1 MNIPGLKAEGTR
13 WDLSE
18 LYTGPEDP
26 RIEADLSEARRR
38 AEVFAQTYRGKLAN
52 GQLDGLALARAL
64 AEYEALSELEH
75 CPPFY
80 ASLLFAA
87 DTQNSQAQQLAQHT
101 REAATE
107 IGNLLVFFSLELI
120 ALDDQQVLA
129 LLAVP
134 EMAQYRHYLET
145 LRRFKPHT
153 LREKEEQILNQKQ
166 LTGSGAFEQLYQ
178 ELTGS
183 LRFPLAV
190 DGEERE
196 LTDSEVMALLRHPD
210 RDLRERAFTTFLT
223 THAGHSLVLTS
234 VFNNILL
241 DHKIDCELRQYD
253 DVVMPTHLANE
264 IAPQTVEA
272 MMQAVERHYP
282 LAQEYFRL
290 KARLL
295 GLEKLKNTDLYAPIE
310 AEAEQIPFAQA
321 RELILTAFGRFSEQF
336 AAIAYDFFSKRW
348 IDAEVRAG
356 KRGGAFCAAWSPR
369 HHPYVLCSY
378 NGTGR
383 DVSTIAHEL
392 GHGIHY
398 SLARRQNLFNYD
410 APLVLAETASVFAEI
425 VLTRHLLSQT
435 KNPEAR
441 RALLCEL
448 LEEIY
453 GTVFRQT
460 ALTRFE
466 MAAHQRRRA
475 GQLTA
480 DDIGVLWLQEQE
492 KLFGTSVEL
501 IPAYRWGWTYISHFI
516 HSRFYCYS
524 YSFGEL
530 LTLALFQRYL
540 DEGEAFVPGYMALLE
555 SGGSQRPEQAL
566 AHLAVDINQPE
577 FWQRGFHV
585 IEGFLAELPNTLR
598 RSRKVVSCQFP
609 VVKMYLL
616 RTDN

>member
-1 MNIPGLKAEGTR
+1 MHTPGLKAEGIQ

-18 LYTGPEDP
+18 LYTGPDDP
-26 RIEADLSEARRR
+26 RLEADLAEARRQ
-38 AEVFAQTYRGKLAN
+38 AEAFAQTYRGKSAG
-52 GQLDGLALARAL
+52 GQLDGPALARAL
-64 AEYEALSELEH
+64 AEYEALAELEYR
-75 CPPFY
+75 PSFY

-87 DTQNSQAQQLAQHT
+87 DTQNLKVQQLVHRT

-107 IGNLLVFFSLELI
+107 IANLLVFFALELI
-120 ALDDQQVLA
+120 ALEEAQLA
-129 LLAVP
+129 PLLTAP
-134 EMAQYRHYLET
+134 EMAEYRHYLEA

-153 LREKEEQILNQKQ
+153 LGEKEEQILNQKH
-166 LTGSGAFEQLYQ
+166 LTGSSAFEQLYQ

-183 LRFPLAV
+183 LRFRLTI

-196 LTDSEVMALLRHPD
+196 LTDGEIMALLHHPD
-210 RDLRERAFTTFLT
+210 RGLRERAFTTFLET
-223 THAGHSLVLTS
+223 YANHSLVLTS

-241 DHKIDCELRQYD
+241 DHKIDCELRHYD
-253 DVVMPTHLANE
+253 NFVMPTHLANE
-264 IAPQTVEA
+264 IAPETVEA

-295 GLEKLKNTDLYAPIE
+295 AVDKLKNTDLYAPIA
-310 AEAEQIPFAQA
+310 AEAEELPFPQAQS
-321 RELILTAFGRFSEQF
+321 LILTAFGRFNEQF
-336 AAIAYDFFSKRW
+336 AALAADFFHKRW
-348 IDAEVRAG
+348 IDAEVRGG
-356 KRGGAFCAAWSPR
+356 KRGGAFCAALSPR

-378 NGTGR
+378 NGTSR
-383 DVSTIAHEL
+383 DVSTVAHEL

-398 SLARRQNLFNYD
+398 SLSRRQKFLNYD

-425 VLTRHLLSQT
+425 VLTRHLLAET
-435 KNPEAR
+435 TNPAVR
-441 RALLCEL
+441 RGLLCGL

-466 MAAHQRRRA
+466 MAAHRQRRS
-475 GQLTA
+475 GQLSA
-480 DDIGVLWLQEQE
+480 DEIAALWLQEQE

-540 DEGEAFVPGYMALLE
+540 DEGEAFVPDYLRLLE
-555 SGGSQRPEQAL
+555 SGGSQRPEHAL
-566 AHLAVDINQPE
+566 AQLGIDINQPE
-577 FWQRGFHV
+577 FWYQGFRV
-585 IEGFLAELPNTLR
+585 IERFLADLRQTL
-598 RSRKVVSCQFP
+598 
-609 VVKMYLL
+609 
-616 RTDN
+616 

>member
-1 MNIPGLKAEGTR
+1 MKTAGLKAEGTR

-18 LYTGPEDP
+18 LYSGPDDL
-26 RIEADLSEARRR
+26 RIESDLTEARRR

-52 GQLDGLALARAL
+52 GQLDGRALARAL

-75 CPPFY
+75 RPSFY

-87 DTQNSQAQQLAQHT
+87 DTQNPQAQQLVQHT
-101 REAATE
+101 REAATA
-107 IGNLLVFFSLELI
+107 IANLLVFFSLELI
-120 ALDDQQVLA
+120 ALDDQQLQA
-129 LLAVP
+129 LLVVP
-134 EMAQYRHYLET
+134 EMAQYQHYLEA

-153 LREKEEQILNQKQ
+153 LSEKEEQVLNQKH

-183 LRFPLAV
+183 LRFTLTV
-190 DGEERE
+190 EGEERE
-196 LTDSEVMALLRHPD
+196 LTDGEVMALLRHPD
-210 RDLRERAFTTFLT
+210 RDLREHAFTTFLH
-223 THAGHSLVLTS
+223 THANHSLVLTS

-241 DHKIDCELRQYD
+241 DHKIDCESRHYD

-272 MMQAVERHYP
+272 MMQTVERHYP

-295 GLEKLKNTDLYAPIE
+295 GIAKLKNTDLYAPIE
-310 AEAEQIPFAQA
+310 AEAEKVPFAQA
-321 RELILTAFGRFSEQF
+321 RELIVTAFGQFSEPF
-336 AAIAYDFFSKRW
+336 AVIASAFFSNRW
-348 IDAEVRAG
+348 IDAEVRSG
-356 KRGGAFCAAWSPR
+356 KRGGAFCAAFSPR

-378 NGTGR
+378 NGTSR
-383 DVSTIAHEL
+383 DVATVAHEL

-398 SLARRQNLFNYD
+398 SLSRRQNLFNYD

-425 VLTRHLLSQT
+425 VLTRHLLLQT
-435 KNPEAR
+435 QNPLAR
-441 RALLCEL
+441 RALLCDL

-466 MAAHQRRRA
+466 MVAHQQRRA
-475 GQLTA
+475 GQLTTE
-480 DDIGVLWLQEQE
+480 DIGALWLQEQE
-492 KLFGTSVEL
+492 KLFGSSVEM
-501 IPAYRWGWTYISHFI
+501 ISAYRWGWTYISHFI

-540 DEGEAFVPGYMALLE
+540 DKGDSFVPGYMQLLE
-555 SGGSQRPEQAL
+555 SGGSQRPEHAL
-566 AHLAVDINQPE
+566 AKLGIDINQAE
-577 FWQRGFHV
+577 FWDRGFRI
-585 IEGFLAELPNTLR
+585 IEGFLGDLQTTL
-598 RSRKVVSCQFP
+598 
-609 VVKMYLL
+609 
-616 RTDN
+616 

>member
-26 RIEADLSEARRR
+26 RIEADLGEARRR

-52 GQLDGLALARAL
+52 GQLDGQALARAL
-64 AEYEALSELEH
+64 AEYEALSELEYR
-75 CPPFY
+75 PPFY

-87 DTQNSQAQQLAQHT
+87 DTQNSQAQQLVQHT

-107 IGNLLVFFSLELI
+107 IANLLVFFSLELI

-153 LREKEEQILNQKQ
+153 LREKEEQILNQKH

-210 RDLRERAFTTFLT
+210 RALRERAFTAFLK
-223 THAGHSLVLTS
+223 THASHSLVLTS

-336 AAIAYDFFSKRW
+336 AAIAYDFFSERW

-441 RALLCEL
+441 RALLCDL

-466 MAAHQRRRA
+466 MAAHQRRRT

-480 DDIGVLWLQEQE
+480 DDIGALWLQEQE

-566 AHLAVDINQPE
+566 AHLGVDINQPE

-585 IEGFLAELPNTLR
+585 IEGFLADLRQTL
-598 RSRKVVSCQFP
+598 
-609 VVKMYLL
+609 
-616 RTDN
+616 

>member
-1 MNIPGLKAEGTR
+1 MNTAGLKAEGTR
-13 WDLSE
+13 WDLSD
-18 LYTGPEDP
+18 LYTGPDDA
-26 RIEADLSEARRR
+26 RLEADLTEARRR
-38 AEVFAQTYRGKLAN
+38 AEAFAQTYRAKLAN

-64 AEYEALSELEH
+64 AEYETLSELEH
-75 CPPFY
+75 RPSFY

-87 DTQNSQAQQLAQHT
+87 DTQNPQAQQLVQHT
-101 REAATE
+101 REAATA
-107 IGNLLVFFSLELI
+107 IANLLVFFSLELI
-120 ALDDQQVLA
+120 ALDAQQLIT

-134 EMAQYRHYLET
+134 EMAPYQHYLEA

-153 LREKEEQILNQKQ
+153 LSEKEEQLLNQKH

-183 LRFPLAV
+183 LRFPLTV
-190 DGEERE
+190 EGEERE
-196 LTDSEVMALLRHPD
+196 LTDGEVMALLRHPD
-210 RDLRERAFTTFLT
+210 RDLRERALTTFLE
-223 THAGHSLVLTS
+223 THASHSLVLTS
-234 VFNNILL
+234 IFNNILL
-241 DHKIDCELRQYD
+241 DHKIDCEVRQYD

-264 IAPQTVEA
+264 IAPATVEA

-295 GLEKLKNTDLYAPIE
+295 GVEKLRNTDVYAPIE
-310 AEAEQIPFAQA
+310 AEAEKIPFAQA
-321 RELILTAFGRFSEQF
+321 QELILTAFGRFSEQF
-336 AAIAYDFFSKRW
+336 AAIASDFFSQRW

-383 DVSTIAHEL
+383 DVSTVAHEL

-435 KNPEAR
+435 QNPLAR

-466 MAAHQRRRA
+466 MAAHQKRQA
-475 GQLTA
+475 TQLTA
-480 DDIGVLWLQEQE
+480 DDIGALWLQEQE

-501 IPAYRWGWTYISHFI
+501 LPVYRWGWTYISHFI

-540 DEGEAFVPGYMALLE
+540 DEGDAFVPGYMALLE

-566 AHLAVDINQPE
+566 AQLGVDINQPE
-577 FWQRGFHV
+577 FWQRGFRV
-585 IEGFLAELPNTLR
+585 IEGFLVDLQQTL
-598 RSRKVVSCQFP
+598 
-609 VVKMYLL
+609 
-616 RTDN
+616 

>member
-1 MNIPGLKAEGTR
+1 MNKAGLKAEGTQ

-18 LYTGPEDP
+18 LYQGPDDP
-26 RIEADLSEARRR
+26 RLEDDLAAARRR
-38 AEVFAQTYRGKLAN
+38 AEAFAQTYRGKITS
-52 GQLDGLALARAL
+52 GQLDGPALACALADYEAL
-64 AEYEALSELEH
+64 AELEH
-75 CPPFY
+75 RPSFY

-87 DTQNSQAQQLAQHT
+87 DTQNSKAQQLVQRT

-107 IGNLLVFFSLELI
+107 TANLLVFFALELI
-120 ALDDQQVLA
+120 ALDEPQLA
-129 LLAVP
+129 PLLAAP
-134 EMAQYRHYLET
+134 AMAAYQHYLAT

-153 LREKEEQILNQKQ
+153 LSEKEEQLLNHKH
-166 LTGSGAFEQLYQ
+166 LTGSSAFEQLYE

-183 LRFPLAV
+183 LRFKLMV
-190 DGEERE
+190 DGEEQD
-196 LTDSEVMALLRHPD
+196 LTDGEVMALLRHPD
-210 RDLRERAFTTFLT
+210 RGLRERALTTFLE
-223 THAGHSLVLTS
+223 THANHSLVLTS
-234 VFNNILL
+234 IFNNLLL
-241 DHKIDCELRQYD
+241 DHKVDCELRYYP

-264 IAPQTVEA
+264 IAPETVEA

-295 GLEKLKNTDLYAPIE
+295 GLNTLKNTDLYAPI
-310 AEAEQIPFAQA
+310 AAAAEQIPFPQAQD
-321 RELILTAFGRFSEQF
+321 LILTAFGRFSEQF
-336 AAIAYDFFSKRW
+336 ATCASEFFSKRW

-356 KRGGAFCAAWSPR
+356 KRGGAFCAAYSPR

-378 NGTGR
+378 NGTSR

-398 SLARRQNLFNYD
+398 SLSRRQNLLNYD

-425 VLTRHLLSQT
+425 VLTRHLLAET
-435 KNPEAR
+435 KSPAAR
-441 RALLCEL
+441 RALLCDL
-448 LEEIY
+448 LEEMY

-466 MAAHQRRRA
+466 MAAHQKRRA

-480 DDIGVLWLQEQE
+480 EEIGELWLQEQQ
-492 KLFGTSVEL
+492 KLFGTDVEM
-501 IPAYRWGWTYISHFI
+501 IPPYRWGWTYISHFI

-540 DEGEAFVPGYMALLE
+540 DEGEAFVPAYMRLLE
-555 SGGSQRPEQAL
+555 SGGSQRPEHAL
-566 AHLAVDINQPE
+566 AQLGIDINQPE
-577 FWQRGFHV
+577 FWDRGFRV
-585 IEGFLAELPNTLR
+585 IGGFLADLRQTL
-598 RSRKVVSCQFP
+598 
-609 VVKMYLL
+609 
-616 RTDN
+616 

>member
-1 MNIPGLKAEGTR
+1 MDASGLKAEGTR
-13 WDLSE
+13 WDLGE

-26 RIEADLSEARRR
+26 RIEADLAEVRQR
-38 AEVFAQTYRGKLAN
+38 AEAFAQTYRGKVV
-52 GQLDGLALARAL
+52 GGELDGPALARAL

-75 CPPFY
+75 RPSFY

-87 DTQNSQAQQLAQHT
+87 DTQNPRAQQLVQHT
-101 REAATE
+101 REAATAVA
-107 IGNLLVFFSLELI
+107 NVLVFFTLELI
-120 ALDDQQVLA
+120 ALDDTRLAA

-134 EMAQYRHYLET
+134 EMAEYRHYLEA

-153 LREKEEQILNQKQ
+153 LSEKEEQILNQKH
-166 LTGSGAFEQLYQ
+166 LTGSEAFEQLYQ

-183 LRFPLAV
+183 LRFRLAV
-190 DGEERE
+190 DGEERD
-196 LTDSEVMALLRHPD
+196 LTDGEILALLRHPD
-210 RDLRERAFTTFLT
+210 RGLRERAFATFLE

-241 DHKIDCELRQYD
+241 DHKIDCELRHYD
-253 DVVMPTHLANE
+253 DVVTPTHLANE
-264 IAPQTVEA
+264 IAPETVAA
-272 MMQAVERHYP
+272 MMQTVERHYP

-295 GLEKLKNTDLYAPIE
+295 GLGRLKNTDLYAPIE
-310 AEAEQIPFAQA
+310 AAAEKIPFPQA

-336 AAIAYDFFSKRW
+336 AAIAADFFGKRW
-348 IDAEVRAG
+348 IDAEVRGG
-356 KRGGAFCAAWSPR
+356 KRGGAFCAALSPR

-378 NGTGR
+378 NGTSR
-383 DVSTIAHEL
+383 DVSTVAHEL

-398 SLARRQNLFNYD
+398 SLSRRQNLFNYD

-435 KNPEAR
+435 QSPAAR
-441 RALLCEL
+441 RALLCDL

-466 MAAHQRRRA
+466 MAAHEKRRA

-480 DDIGVLWLQEQE
+480 DDLGDLWLHEQE
-492 KLFGTSVEL
+492 KLFGSSVEL

-540 DEGEAFVPGYMALLE
+540 DEGDAFVPGYMALLE
-555 SGGSQRPEQAL
+555 SGGSRRPEQAL
-566 AHLAVDINQPE
+566 AQLGVDINQPE
-577 FWQRGFHV
+577 FWDRGFRV
-585 IEGFLAELPNTLR
+585 IEGFLTDLRQTLG
-598 RSRKVVSCQFP
+598 
-609 VVKMYLL
+609 
-616 RTDN
+616 